1 MKYLPYVTVLWIEAV
16 PGIVPSLR
24 GFQVNGE
31 QNSKQI
37 RAAICSLGK
46 YKFLLGREVRREG
59 VSIHKAILPDLDPN
73 TILKL

>member
-37 RAAICSLGK
+37 RAAICSRGE
-46 YKFLLGREVRREG
+46 YRFLPGRGVKREG

-73 TILKL
+73 T

>member
-1 MKYLPYVTVLWIEAV
+1 MKYLPYVTVLWMEAV

-37 RAAICSLGK
+37 RAAICSLGECR
-46 YKFLLGREVRREG
+46 FLPGREVIRES
-59 VSIHKAILPDLDPN
+59 VNSESN
-73 TILKL
+73 SS